1 MDEAIKLRKH
11 FSEELENLKKSILAM
26 GDMAINSVKL
36 AVMSLIQRDK
46 DKAREVIEEDDK
58 LDEMEMKIE
67 KNCISLIALQ
77 QPIAEDLRI
86 IAAGLKIITDLERI
100 GDRAV
105 DIAEIVLESAD
116 RPHVK
121 PLIDIPRMS
130 ELAQEMIK
138 DSLIAFSANDVKL
151 AEGLGKRDDV
161 VDALNDQVRRELM
174 EMVIEDPHKLADA
187 TLLMFVASY
196 LERIADHS
204 TNIAE
209 RVIYMVEGRRIK
221 IN

>member
-1 MDEAIKLRKH
+1 LRKH
-11 FSEELENLKKSILAM
+11 FLEELENLKKSILAM
-26 GDMAINSVKL
+26 GDMAINSVNI
-36 AVMSLIQRDK
+36 AVLSLVQRDEK
-46 DKAREVIEEDDK
+46 KAREVINGDDK

-67 KNCISLIALQ
+67 KDCISLIALQ

-105 DIAEIVLESAD
+105 DIAEIVLEMAD

-130 ELAQEMIK
+130 ELAQEMIR
-138 DSLIAFSANDVKL
+138 DSLIAFAANDVKL
-151 AEGLGKRDDV
+151 AESLGKRDDL

-174 EMVIEDPHKLADA
+174 EIIIEDPRKLADA
-187 TLLMFVASY
+187 TRLMFVASY

-204 TNIAE
+204 TNIGE
-209 RVIYMVEGRRIK
+209 RVIYMVEGRRVK

>member
-1 MDEAIKLRKH
+1 LRKH
-11 FSEELENLKKSILAM
+11 FLEELENLKKSILAM
-26 GDMAINSVKL
+26 GDMAINSVNI
-36 AVMSLIQRDK
+36 AVLSLVQRDEK
-46 DKAREVIEEDDK
+46 KAREVINGDDK

-67 KNCISLIALQ
+67 KDCISLIALQ

-105 DIAEIVLESAD
+105 DIAEIVLEMAD

-138 DSLIAFSANDVKL
+138 DSLIAFAANDVKL
-151 AEGLGKRDDV
+151 AESLGKRDDL

-174 EMVIEDPHKLADA
+174 EIIIEDPRKLADA
-187 TLLMFVASY
+187 TRLMFVASY

-204 TNIAE
+204 TNIGE
-209 RVIYMVEGRRIK
+209 RVIYMVEGRRVK

>member
-1 MDEAIKLRKH
+1 LRKH
-11 FSEELENLKKSILAM
+11 FLEELENLKKSILAM
-26 GDMAINSVKL
+26 GDMAINSVNI
-36 AVMSLIQRDK
+36 AVLSLVQRDEK
-46 DKAREVIEEDDK
+46 KAREVINGDDK

-67 KNCISLIALQ
+67 KDCISLIALQ

-105 DIAEIVLESAD
+105 DIAEIVLEMAD

-138 DSLIAFSANDVKL
+138 DSLIAFAANDVKL
-151 AEGLGKRDDV
+151 AESLGKRDDL

-174 EMVIEDPHKLADA
+174 EIIIEDPRKLADA
-187 TLLMFVASY
+187 TRLMFVASY

-204 TNIAE
+204 TNIGE
-209 RVIYMVEGRRIK
+209 KVIYMVEGRRVK

>member
-1 MDEAIKLRKH
+1 MRKH
-11 FSEELENLKKSILAM
+11 FLEELENLKKSILAM
-26 GDMAINSVKL
+26 GDMAINSVNI
-36 AVMSLIQRDK
+36 AVLSLVQRDEK
-46 DKAREVIEEDDK
+46 KAREVINGDDK

-67 KNCISLIALQ
+67 KDCISLIALQ

-105 DIAEIVLESAD
+105 DIAEIVLEVAD

-138 DSLIAFSANDVKL
+138 DSLIAFAANDVKL
-151 AEGLGKRDDV
+151 AESLGKRDDL

-174 EMVIEDPHKLADA
+174 EIIIEDPRKLADA
-187 TLLMFVASY
+187 TRLMFVASY

-204 TNIAE
+204 TNIGE
-209 RVIYMVEGRRIK
+209 RVIYMVEGRRVK

>member
-1 MDEAIKLRKH
+1 
-11 FSEELENLKKSILAM
+11 M
-26 GDMAINSVKL
+26 GDMAINSVNI
-36 AVMSLIQRDK
+36 AVLSLVQRDEK
-46 DKAREVIEEDDK
+46 KAREVINGDDK

-67 KNCISLIALQ
+67 KDCISLIALQ

-105 DIAEIVLESAD
+105 DIAEIVLEMAD

-138 DSLIAFSANDVKL
+138 DSLIAFAANDVKL
-151 AEGLGKRDDV
+151 AESLGKRDDL

-174 EMVIEDPHKLADA
+174 EIIIEDPRKLADA
-187 TLLMFVASY
+187 TRLMFVASY

-204 TNIAE
+204 TNIGE
-209 RVIYMVEGRRIK
+209 RVIYMVEGRRVK

>member
-1 MDEAIKLRKH
+1 MRKH
-11 FSEELENLKKSILAM
+11 FLEELENLKKSILAM
-26 GDMAINSVKL
+26 GDIAINSVNI
-36 AVMSLIQRDK
+36 AVLSLVQRDEK
-46 DKAREVIEEDDK
+46 KAREVINGDDK

-67 KNCISLIALQ
+67 KDCISLIALQ

-105 DIAEIVLESAD
+105 DIAEIVLEMAD

-138 DSLIAFSANDVKL
+138 DSLIAFAANDVKL
-151 AEGLGKRDDV
+151 AESLGKRDDL

-174 EMVIEDPHKLADA
+174 EIIIEDPRKLADA
-187 TLLMFVASY
+187 TRLMFVASY

-204 TNIAE
+204 TNIGE
-209 RVIYMVEGRRIK
+209 RVIYMVEGRRVK

>member
-1 MDEAIKLRKH
+1 MRKH
-11 FSEELENLKKSILAM
+11 FLEELENLKKSILAM
-26 GDMAINSVKL
+26 GDMAINSVNI
-36 AVMSLIQRDK
+36 AVLSLVQRDEK
-46 DKAREVIEEDDK
+46 KAREVINGDDK

-67 KNCISLIALQ
+67 KDCISLIALQ

-105 DIAEIVLESAD
+105 DIAEIVLEMAD

-138 DSLIAFSANDVKL
+138 DSLIAFAANDVKL
-151 AEGLGKRDDV
+151 AESLGKRDDL

-174 EMVIEDPHKLADA
+174 EIIIEDPRKLADA
-187 TLLMFVASY
+187 TRLMFVASY

-204 TNIAE
+204 TNIGE
-209 RVIYMVEGRRIK
+209 RVIYMVEGRRVK